1 MICTQCRAELLPG
14 KRFCHACGA
23 PAPVGCPNCGAEMRA
38 QFRFC
43 PDCGHTLQTEPAA
56 AGAPAPPATAS
67 DDRFSRLSQHIPRGL
82 VEKIRSSKSSITGER
97 KLVTVLFCDLVGS
110 TAIAES
116 MDPEEYHEL
125 LEQYLELA
133 FAEIYRVDGIVN
145 QLAGDGMMA
154 LFGAPV
160 AHENAPQRAIHAAL
174 AIREALGAFNE
185 ERGAEGKQALSIRIG
200 INTGPVVVGTVGND
214 LKMDYTAIGDTTNL
228 AARLQSLA
236 DPDTILV
243 SEATQ
248 RLVRGFFQL
257 RPAGTFEV
265 KGKSEPVSTYE
276 ILGISD
282 AVTPMAIAEARG
294 LTPFVGRAAELLQL
308 HACFDRLSGNLA
320 QVVAIIGEAGSGK
333 SRLLYEFKQA
343 IANDDTVFFEA
354 RCSPLTRMISYGP
367 WVDML
372 RAYFELKRGEPPEA
386 SGDKV
391 ARKLDG
397 LGLNTEQVY
406 PYICRALA
414 LPAEGLSE
422 LAPEEVQRRTYH
434 AIGSLFSAESRRRP
448 VVVMIEDLQWIDES
462 SLEMLELMVSKLKD
476 ARVMV
481 ALSHRPDYE
490 AVWRTHA
497 AFTQL
502 NLAPLGEED
511 TREMIRSIAG
521 GELPEELERR
531 ILVKAE
537 GYPFFTEELIRTLV
551 DDGYLVSENGK
562 VKLTRPVGEIQIPDT
577 VQDLIGARLDRL
589 GPSAKRVVQ
598 LASVIGRQ
606 FRAEHLEKL
615 LAGEEID
622 VAAELEGLEGIGLVH
637 RKNILSNEEFRFGES
652 LTQEVAY
659 ESLLHRELRKLHDRI
674 GEMLEGAAE
683 GTDAEGTALIAHH
696 YARGE
701 DRKKAVAAMLR
712 AGQQAEEVP
721 SYRGAIK
728 FFRQAWELGEDL
740 LNDKHPSDDAR
751 RWAMQAALGLVRVN
765 VLHGLDNKQ
774 GETQTLARRGL
785 ELAEQLGE
793 TESVAAFYSFRG
805 MDLMSRTRAGF
816 TEGLS
821 LVEQAFSMLRDGP
834 YEVSAIRGARAVG
847 WAYLLDGRFEQ
858 AKSTVDWGIKKLDQA
873 GGIEKYPDLCLAM
886 SWMQGAIFFFS
897 DDVDASES
905 QLRRVYAQALAAPN
919 YTLQAACAVTLA
931 QIHYQR
937 AEYEKAREWASR
949 SFDIATD
956 IGHYGPLWTA
966 AVILLSTHVETGQKG
981 SAARYIE
988 PLEEGMSGGTNILLS
1003 IQLIVEGLLAVGEI
1017 EKARRYAEMA
1027 RERAGGRLR
1036 EAFAAIALA
1045 DLQRVT
1051 GKDRWKDARSNYA
1064 RALQISGEIGSKS
1077 GTAIATLGA
1086 AQLAR
1091 AEGESKLAARLARE
1105 AIEASRSVGNL
1116 RWQRRAEA
1124 LLAEEEAGTA
1134 GRT

>member
-23 PAPVGCPNCGAEMRA
+23 PAPLGCPNCGAEIRA
-38 QFRFC
+38 QFQFC
-43 PDCGHTLQTEPAA
+43 PDCGHALQTGSAD
-56 AGAPAPPATAS
+56 AGAPATAS
-67 DDRFSRLSQHIPRGL
+67 DERFSRLSQHIPRGL
-82 VEKIRSSKSSITGER
+82 VEKIRSSKNSITGER

-116 MDPEEYHEL
+116 MDPEEYHDL

-160 AHENAPQRAIHAAL
+160 AHENAPQRAVHAAL
-174 AIREALGAFNE
+174 AIREALVAFNE
-185 ERGAEGKQALSIRIG
+185 ERGGEGKHKLSVRIG

-236 DPDTILV
+236 DPDTVLV

-248 RLVRGFFQL
+248 RLVRGFFRL
-257 RPAGTFEV
+257 RPAGSFEV

-276 ILGISD
+276 ILGIGD

-294 LTPFVGRAAELLQL
+294 LTPLVGRASEISQL
-308 HACFDRLSGNLA
+308 RACFDRLSGSLA

-343 IANDDTVFFEA
+343 IAKDDAVLFEA
-354 RCSPLTRMISYGP
+354 RCSPLTRMVSYGP

-372 RAYFELKRGEPPEA
+372 RAYFELKRGEPCEV
-386 SGDKV
+386 SCEKV
-391 ARKLDG
+391 ARRLDG

-406 PYICRALA
+406 PYICRSLS
-414 LPAEGLSE
+414 LPAEGFAELS
-422 LAPEEVQRRTYH
+422 PEEMQRRSYH
-434 AIGSLFSAESRRRP
+434 AIGSLFSAESRRRR

-481 ALSHRPDYE
+481 AVSHRPDYQ
-490 AVWRTHA
+490 AAWRTHA

-502 NLAPLGEED
+502 NLAPLGEEE

-537 GYPFFTEELIRTLV
+537 GYPFFTEELVRNLV

-577 VQDLIGARLDRL
+577 VQDLIAARLDRL

-622 VAAELEGLEGIGLVH
+622 VAAELEGLEGIGLIH
-637 RKNILSNEEFRFGES
+637 RKDILSNEEFRFGES

-674 GEMLEGAAE
+674 GEMLEGAA

-701 DRKKAVAAMLR
+701 DRKKAVEAMLR

-728 FFRQAWELGEDL
+728 FFRQAWELGEEL
-740 LNDKHPSDDAR
+740 LKDDHPGDDDR

-765 VLHGLDNKQ
+765 VLHGLDSKR
-774 GETQTLARRGL
+774 GETQALARRGL

-793 TESVAAFYSFRG
+793 TESVAGFYSFRG
-805 MDLMSRTRAGF
+805 MELMSRARESF

-821 LVEQAFSMLRDGP
+821 LVEQAFSMLREGEYD
-834 YEVSAIRGARAVG
+834 VAAIRGARGVC

-858 AKSTVDWGIKKLDQA
+858 AKSTMAWAIKKLEQA
-873 GGIEKYPDLCLAM
+873 GGIEKYADLFLAM
-886 SWMQGAIFFFS
+886 RWMQGAIFFFS

-905 QLRRVYAQALAAPN
+905 QMRRVYAQALEAPN
-919 YTLQAACAVTLA
+919 YTLQASCAVTLA
-931 QIHYQR
+931 QIHFQR
-937 AEYEKAREWASR
+937 AEYEKAREWARR

-956 IGHYGPLWTA
+956 IGHYGPLWSA
-966 AVILLSTHVETGQKG
+966 AVILLSTHVELGQKG
-981 SAARYIE
+981 SATQYIN
-988 PLEEGMSGGTNILLS
+988 PLEEGMTAGTNILLN
-1003 IQLIVEGLLAVGEI
+1003 IQLIVEGLLAVGDI
-1017 EKARRYAEMA
+1017 EKATIFAETA
-1027 RERAGGRLR
+1027 GERAGGRLR
-1036 EAFAAIALA
+1036 EAYAAIALA
-1045 DLQRVT
+1045 DVQRVT
-1051 GKDRWKDARSNYA
+1051 GKDRWKDAGSNYA
-1064 RALQISGEIGSKS
+1064 RALKISGEIGSKS
-1077 GTAIATLGA
+1077 ATAIATLGA
-1086 AQLAR
+1086 AQLAQ
-1091 AEGESKLAARLARE
+1091 AEGEPKRAARLARE
-1105 AIEASRSVGNL
+1105 AIEAGRSVGNL

-1124 LLAEEEAGTA
+1124 LLAEQKAGKT
-1134 GRT
+1134 